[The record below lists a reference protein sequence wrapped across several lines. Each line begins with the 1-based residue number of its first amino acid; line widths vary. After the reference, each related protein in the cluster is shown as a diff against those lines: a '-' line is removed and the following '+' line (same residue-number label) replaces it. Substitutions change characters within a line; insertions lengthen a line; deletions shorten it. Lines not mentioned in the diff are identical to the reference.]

1 MTPAKYRKNQAGIPL
16 YKRLNFL
23 DFQSDGSS
31 LLTMS
36 KPVLKHISRRYI
48 CGHEYQTSL
57 NGNKHY
63 QDIAGFYKK
72 VIPLVSL
79 GAFAKET

>member
-1 MTPAKYRKNQAGIPL
+1 
-16 YKRLNFL
+16 
-23 DFQSDGSS
+23 
-31 LLTMS
+31 MS